1 MDVSRI
7 AIGMLCAVGI
17 VSYGV
22 AAGLVQVQGK
32 PGPSLPAATK
42 PMVVAQG
49 TVNLDAPPPDF
60 ATKRRDAAPADPED
74 TPEVKAPPSGIS
86 LSVSGAVG
94 AQVTSGSSSS
104 SSRPASDT
112 GRSR

>member
-1 MDVSRI
+1 MDVSRN

-17 VSYGV
+17 VACG
-22 AAGLVQVQGK
+22 AATGLVQDQGK
-32 PGPSLPAATK
+32 PGPSLPAAPK

-49 TVNLDAPPPDF
+49 TVDLDAPPLDF
-60 ATKRRDAAPADPED
+60 ATKRRDAAPADPDD
-74 TPEVKAPPSGIS
+74 TPEVTAPPSGIS

-94 AQVTSGSSSS
+94 AQVTSSSSSS

-112 GRSR
+112 GRGR